1 MINAQNVYQGLMI
14 EKSNVMLNENEVSRV
29 VGISNNDIKI
39 IAPIPSQVILFSIAN
54 PLPPG
59 TAETFNT
66 SQLLRQETT
75 FMEPNNNANTP

>member
-14 EKSNVMLNENEVSRV
+14 EKSNVMLNENEVSRIA
-29 VGISNNDIKI
+29 GISNNDIKI

>member
-1 MINAQNVYQGLMI
+1 MINAKNVYQGLMI
-14 EKSNVMLNENEVSRV
+14 EKSNVMLNENEASRV
-29 VGISNNDIKI
+29 VGIINNDIKI

>member
-1 MINAQNVYQGLMI
+1 MINSKNVYQGLMV
-14 EKSNVMLNENEVSRV
+14 EKGNLMFNENDASRI
-29 VGISNNDIKI
+29 VGISNIDNKI